1 MSTGK
6 VKTSASNK
14 KLAAEDAYKIG
25 GRIWIEKNGQLY
37 LGWGRVM
44 LLQRI
49 AEMGSIAAAARS
61 MKLAYRNAWLW
72 VDAMNRLAPS
82 PLVEKAAGGEKGG
95 RAVVTE
101 EGHKAIKQYTELRAG
116 FRNFMRENS

>member
-6 VKTSASNK
+6 VKTSAVNK
-14 KLAAEDAYKIG
+14 KLAAGDAYKIS
-25 GRIWIEKNGQLY
+25 GRIWIEKNGELY
-37 LGWGRVM
+37 LGWGRVI

-95 RAVVTE
+95 HAAVTG
-101 EGHKAIKQYTELRAG
+101 EGHRAIQQYTELRTS
-116 FRNFMRENS
+116 FHDFMRNNS